1 MSRRPRTRPAAP
13 PASPGRRRERGTI
26 LIVVLLIIVA
36 LGGMV
41 LVLGRTARVEA
52 MSSANHVAALQA
64 AAVERAAEQYV
75 TALVAQQ
82 RTTMHTLD
90 ESYFEAVSV
99 GEAGTFWVVRPDY
112 GDPEFPAYGVVDEA
126 SKLNVNSATEQM
138 LLALTSMPQE
148 LASAIIDWRDTDSD
162 ISANGAEDEYYQA
175 LSSPYRCKNGA
186 LEAVE
191 ELFLLKGAYPELLYG
206 TRDESQRLA
215 ATGASSGFGS
225 GIASG
230 AGGDEMLARG
240 LFDYL
245 TVYSVAPAAQN
256 GGGGAGGGGGG
267 GGGANAQRRVG
278 RININTA
285 PREVLMCLPGLTETD
300 VSAIIARRGTIN
312 SSSSGGTGTGSGIG
326 GGGAGGGSGSSTDL
340 TNTDWVN
347 EVLGAKAAQVQPLIM
362 GQSYQFSADILAAS
376 ADGRAFRRA
385 RVVIDALDEANPKV
399 IYRVDLSD
407 RGWPLNPS
415 ILTSLRAG
423 ERAQAGRLGV

>member
-1 MSRRPRTRPAAP
+1 MSCPHTRTNRPVLHR
-13 PASPGRRRERGTI
+13 GRRRRARGTI

-52 MSSANHVAALQA
+52 MSSANHVAAAQA

-75 TALVAQQ
+75 MALVAQQ

-90 ESYFEAVSV
+90 ESYFEAIPV
-99 GEAGTFWVVRPDY
+99 GEAGAFWVVRPDY
-112 GDPEFPAYGVVDEA
+112 GDPELPAFGVVDEG
-126 SKLNVNSATEQM
+126 SKINLNNSNPET
-138 LLALTSMPQE
+138 LLALNIVPEE
-148 LASAIIDWRDTDSD
+148 LAYSIADWRDPDSE
-162 ISANGAEDEYYQA
+162 ISANGAEDEYYQS

-186 LEAVE
+186 FEAVE
-191 ELFLLKGAYPELLYG
+191 ELLLVKGAYPELLYG
-206 TRDESQRLA
+206 TRDESERLA

-225 GIASG
+225 GISSS

-245 TVYSVAPAAQN
+245 TVYSIAPAEQT
-256 GGGGAGGGGGG
+256 GGGGGG
-267 GGGANAQRRVG
+267 GGGGNAQRRIG

-285 PREVLMCLPGLTETD
+285 PREVLLCLPGLTESD
-300 VSAIIARRGTIN
+300 VDALIARRGSIN
-312 SSSSGGTGTGSGIG
+312 SSSGSGTGGTGTGGS
-326 GGGAGGGSGSSTDL
+326 GAGTDA

-347 EVLGAKAAQVQPLIM
+347 EVLGAKAGPVQPLIM
-362 GQSYQFSADILAAS
+362 GQSYQFSAEIVAAS

-399 IYRVDLSD
+399 IYRVDQTD
-407 RGWPLNPS
+407 RGWPLDPA

-423 ERAQAGRLGV
+423 ERLTGGRIGG